1 MTDPRAR
8 LLLLL
13 LYGAIGLCLDGA
25 IPLLILAALPTL
37 LLLAHPNA
45 AGWRLRIVGL
55 AALLC
60 WSTVLSQG
68 LFWAG
73 WPRTPIF
80 ALGPLALYREGLIHG
95 LVQSARFVAA
105 LSAGALVVTATPADR
120 LLAALISL
128 RLPPGLVMMGTA
140 ALRALPMIAAEWVA
154 IRQAR
159 AQRGR
164 PWRPPHTWIAQE
176 AALLRPLMA
185 RCLRRARALAESL
198 DARGFDPLAPRTVLL
213 PVALPAFER
222 AVIAAAA
229 AAFLA
234 LAALRLLFLL
244 YQAGV
249 WYDGRLL
256 EVYAWVRLYL

>member
-8 LLLLL
+8 ILLLL
-13 LYGAIGLCLDGA
+13 LYGAVGLCLDGPA
-25 IPLLILAALPTL
+25 PLLLLAAAPAA
-37 LLLAHPNA
+37 LLLAHPGA
-45 AGWRLRIVGL
+45 SGWRLRIAAL

-60 WSTVLSQG
+60 WSTTLSQG

-73 WPRTPIF
+73 WPRTPLL
-80 ALGPLALYREGLIHG
+80 ALGPLALYREGLTHG

-105 LSAGALVVTATPADR
+105 LSAGALVVIATPADR
-120 LLAALISL
+120 LLAALIAL
-128 RLPPGLVMMGTA
+128 RLPPGLVMMATA
-140 ALRALPMIAAEWVA
+140 ALRSLPVIAAEWA
-154 IRQAR
+154 SIRQAR

-213 PVALPAFER
+213 PPQIPALER
-222 AVIAAAA
+222 AVLAAGT
-229 AAFLA
+229 LL
-234 LAALRLLFLL
+234 LAALASLRILFLL
-244 YQAGV
+244 YQSAV

-256 EVYAWVRLYL
+256 EVYAWIRVWM